1 MTVKRPLFR
10 RLYRLPPLLLLL
22 ASLFPGSY
30 TLADTEPRKSPNDP
44 NSYRYL
50 ELDNGLRVILVS
62 DAEAD
67 KAAASLN
74 VAVGSGNDPSDREG
88 MAHFLEHMLFLGT
101 EKYPEAG
108 EYQQFIRSHGGS
120 HNAFTAFENTNYF
133 FDVESQ
139 FLEDALDRFA
149 QQFSHPLFTP
159 ELVDRERNAVHSE
172 FSAKL
177 KEDGRRL
184 LSVRKAAGNPDH
196 AFSKFSVGNLTTLEN
211 TEENPLRPDLIRFW
225 EENYSANVMS
235 LAVYGPQSLDELER
249 MVTQRFNAIANR
261 KLAVIK
267 HPEPLHSPE
276 QLPKRI
282 LAETLKDSRS
292 LSLSFPI
299 PSQRANYATKPAS
312 YVANLL
318 GHEGPGSLFDV
329 LKRAGLVETL
339 SAGLGMDTG
348 SHATFNI
355 SMSLTRDGLKHQDY
369 ILALVFR
376 YIDLIKANGISQE
389 RFDEMKQL
397 ALIDFRFHE
406 RGEPVREAMR
416 LSSLLRDYPA
426 QDILSAPYLMERYAP
441 EQYQSILERLT
452 PDNLAV
458 MVSAPDQNLEDP
470 KLTQWYDTPWK
481 QEPLQAP
488 TAINQTLA
496 DQLALPPANP
506 LVPENLDMVTGDS
519 MPHPV
524 LLSGS
529 SDMRVWYAR
538 DTRFNTPKANVFI
551 SLRSPIARA
560 SARNTVLTQL
570 LVDAIKTNLNAWAY
584 SAQLAGLNYSVY
596 PHLRGVT
603 IRVGGYNDKLHELLN
618 RILLE
623 FADPMI
629 TEQRFRIARQRLIDG
644 LENKS
649 KNRPVQQTSEFIQTA
664 LLNGTFPV
672 SEKLAA
678 AKAVTLDELIQFGS
692 DFTKAM
698 DPVMLAHGNL
708 TEATA
713 LNLAKQVHAVVL
725 HSSDHVQV
733 PRSRVRQLPAGETE
747 AVLSVEHP
755 DTGYTLYLQGKNR
768 SYEERARYRLL
779 AQIVSSPFY
788 EDIRTTKQLGYIVY
802 ATAFEILET
811 PALGLVVQS
820 PEASGAEIDGAVNGF
835 AERFKL
841 RLAELSP
848 EQLNRE
854 KQAVISKMMAR
865 DRQLGDVSGRYWRE
879 IDRENDQFDSR
890 EKLAAAIRD
899 VSLDELIST
908 FDEAVIERQRAFKVL
923 TAKGESNQQAILNQL
938 RERQPVAP

>member
-10 RLYRLPPLLLLL
+10 RLYRLPPMLLLL
-22 ASLFPGSY
+22 ASLLPSAY
-30 TLADTEPRKSPNDP
+30 IHAETEPSKSPNDP

-50 ELDNGLRVILVS
+50 ELNNGLRVILVS
-62 DAEAD
+62 DATAD

-101 EKYPEAG
+101 EKYPDGG

-133 FDVESQ
+133 FDVESE
-139 FLEDALDRFA
+139 FLEAALDRFA

-184 LSVRKAAGNPDH
+184 LSVRKATGNPNH
-196 AFSKFSVGNLTTLEN
+196 AFSKFAVGNLTTLEN
-211 TEENPLRPDLIRFW
+211 TEENPLRPDLIQFW
-225 EENYSANVMS
+225 EQNYSANVMS

-249 MVTQRFNAIANR
+249 IVQHRFNAIANR
-261 KLAVIK
+261 NLDVVK
-267 HPEPLHSPE
+267 HPEPLYSPE
-276 QLPKRI
+276 QLPERI
-282 LAETLKDSRS
+282 TAETLKDSRS

-318 GHEGPGSLFDV
+318 GHEGQGSLFDV

-348 SHATFNI
+348 THATLNI
-355 SMSLTRDGLKHQDY
+355 SMSLTREGLKQQDE
-369 ILALVFR
+369 IIALVFR
-376 YIDLIKANGISQE
+376 YIDVIKADGIKEE
-389 RFDEMKQL
+389 RFEEMERL
-397 ALIDFRFHE
+397 AVIDFRFHE
-406 RGEPVREAMR
+406 RGEPMREAMR

-426 QDILSAPYLMERYAP
+426 EDILSAPYLIERYAP
-441 EQYQSILERLT
+441 EQYRAILERLT
-452 PDNLAV
+452 PDNLVAL
-458 MVSAPDQNLEDP
+458 VSAPDLNLQDP
-470 KLTQWYDTPWK
+470 QVTEWYETPW
-481 QEPLQAP
+481 QRAP
-488 TAINQTLA
+488 FELTPSMNRELTE
-496 DQLALPPANP
+496 QLSLPPANP
-506 LVPENLDMVTGDS
+506 FVPENLDLVTGDS
-519 MPHPV
+519 MSHPV

-529 SDMRVWYAR
+529 DEMRVWYAR
-538 DTRFNTPKANVFI
+538 DTQFNTPKANVFI

-584 SAQLAGLNYSVY
+584 SARLAGLNYSVY
-596 PHLRGVT
+596 PHLRGIT
-603 IRVGGYNDKLHELLN
+603 IRVGGYDDKLHELLN

-623 FADPMI
+623 FSDPMI
-629 TEQRFRIARQRLIDG
+629 TERRFKIARQRLIDG

-678 AKAVTLDELIQFGS
+678 AKDITLDELTRFGAN
-692 DFTKAM
+692 FTEAL

-713 LNLAKQVHAVVL
+713 LNLAKQVQAIVL
-725 HSSDHVQV
+725 KNSERVDVE
-733 PRSRVRQLPAGETE
+733 RSKIRQLPDGQTDAI
-747 AVLSVEHP
+747 LNVEHP
-755 DTGYTLYLQGKNR
+755 DTGYTLYLQGKDR
-768 SYEERARYRLL
+768 SFAERARYRLL
-779 AQIVSSPFY
+779 AQIISSPFY
-788 EDIRTTKQLGYIVY
+788 EELRTTKQLGYIVY

-820 PEASGAEIDGAVNGF
+820 PEASGKAIDEAVAQF
-835 AERFKL
+835 ADSFKTQ
-841 RLAELSP
+841 LAELTP
-848 EQLNRE
+848 EQLIRE

-865 DRQLGDVSGRYWRE
+865 DRQLGDVSGRYWQE
-879 IDRENDQFDSR
+879 IDRENDEFNSR
-890 EKLAAAIRD
+890 EALAAAIRE
-899 VSLDELIST
+899 VSL
-908 FDEAVIERQRAFKVL
+908 EALKQSFEEAMIERQRAFKVL
-923 TAKGESNQQAILNQL
+923 TGQGESNQQQILNDL
-938 RERQPVAP
+938 RQRQPVAP